1 MSQRLKSRVVR
12 AAPWAAAEA
21 VSNAISGFATV
32 LVAGWFLNP
41 ADIGRAGIAIGIVT
55 LLGLVTGLGIQESL
69 IRHRSVHT
77 AVTDTAFTGLCGLAV
92 LGVAL
97 CWLIAEPVGWFYGDR
112 QLPLLL
118 GAMSLILVLNASMA
132 VPVAI
137 LTRKMRANVLTRRMM
152 LSRVAQVIV
161 IGLLGYLGLGSWAM
175 IIGLLVASG
184 LSVAVLWG
192 AMPRRPRLH
201 FDRHEFRS
209 LASFGGSISAEALL
223 WQGTSRV
230 FALMIGYFHGVV
242 ALGHFQFG
250 QRLVEEAGNLIQG
263 NIVRFGLSFFSDLE
277 RTSRDPTRVFL
288 MATGLITA
296 IGGPLFIGLILV
308 APDFVPVVFGQRWAP
323 AVPLIQV
330 FAATWFFLLSRAL
343 AGPLLRAK
351 GHQNALVVYA
361 LVACVITLTGGV
373 LTASQT
379 LLVVA
384 LGWGARNI
392 VTLPWSYALAS
403 RYGGIPVKAQLLA
416 TIRPL
421 IPMAVMAGL
430 VWLTQAALAD
440 VQAGPRLAASV
451 AVGIVSSVILVPLF
465 NREVVQAVRS
475 LSTRFRGRGARA

>member
-41 ADIGRAGIAIGIVT
+41 IDIGRAGVVIGIVT
-55 LLGLVTGLGIQESL
+55 LLGLLAGLGIQESL

-77 AVTDTAFTGLCGLAV
+77 VVTDTAFTGLCVLAA
-92 LGVAL
+92 LGVVL
-97 CWLIAEPVGWFYGDR
+97 CWLVAEPVGWFYGDP
-112 QLPLLL
+112 QLPFMLDV
-118 GAMSLILVLNASMA
+118 MSLMLVLNASMA
-132 VPVAI
+132 VPVAV

-152 LSRVAQVIV
+152 AARVSQVIV
-161 IGLLGYLGLGSWAM
+161 IGVLGYLGFGSWAM
-175 IIGLLVASG
+175 IVGMLFASA
-184 LSVAVLWG
+184 LSVVVLWS

-201 FDRHEFRS
+201 FDRREFRS
-209 LASFGGSISAEALL
+209 LASFGGSISIEALL
-223 WQGTSRV
+223 WQGTSRL
-230 FALMIGYFHGVV
+230 FALMIGYLHGVA

-277 RTSRDPTRVFL
+277 RTSGDPTRVFL

-296 IGGPLFIGLILV
+296 IGGPLFIGMILV
-308 APDFVPVVFGQRWAP
+308 ASDFVPLVFGQRWAP

-343 AGPLLRAK
+343 VGPLLRAK
-351 GHQNALVVYA
+351 GHQNALVLYG
-361 LVACVITLTGGV
+361 LVACLITLASGF
-373 LTASQT
+373 LTAEQA
-379 LLVVA
+379 LVVVA

-392 VTLPWSYALAS
+392 VTLPWSYYLAGH
-403 RYGGIPVKAQLLA
+403 YGGIPVRAQLLA

-421 IPMAVMAGL
+421 IPMIVMAGL
-430 VWLTQAALAD
+430 VLLTQAVLAD
-440 VQAGPRLAASV
+440 AHAGLRLAASIM
-451 AVGIVSSVILVPLF
+451 VGLVSSVVLVPLF
-465 NREVVQAVRS
+465 NREVLQAVRS
-475 LSTRFRGRGARA
+475 LSTRFRAGRKQA